1 MCRRFRFAA
10 LLLILCVAVGCAPAA
25 PQIVVMPTRAVLPS
39 ETPTLAGTPT
49 PSQTFTPRPTLTPT
63 ENVLETQVALLN
75 VTLNAFL
82 TQNALHTQ
90 SAPTTTQPV
99 PTSTPNVSQVP
110 SPTITN
116 TLPPGDVPP
125 QVTPVLAQAVYV
137 TSTAN
142 LRECASRECTQV
154 LQVEAGNALLVTGTM
169 EGEAINAGNS
179 AWYQIDY
186 FGQTLFV
193 YSDLVSV
200 NPPTL
205 PPPTSAPLVIVPP
218 TPAQADFPPVSLPEG
233 GGSCPSTSATCG
245 QLNCEQAHACL
256 AAGNGRLDADDDGI
270 PCESV
275 CLGD

>member
-1 MCRRFRFAA
+1 MLVWLAA
-10 LLLILCVAVGCAPAA
+10 GCAPAA
-25 PQIVVMPTRAVLPS
+25 PQIVIVPTLAVLPS
-39 ETPTLAGTPT
+39 ATPTLAGSPT
-49 PSQTFTPRPTLTPT
+49 PSLTFTPRPTHTPT

-82 TQNALHTQ
+82 TQNAVLTQ
-90 SAPTTTQPV
+90 TAPTTVPDASPIPATLAVRSNVEAVITV
-99 PTSTPNVSQVP
+99 PTL
-110 SPTITN
+110 TITN
-116 TLPPGDVPP
+116 TLPPSSLQPG
-125 QVTPVLAQAVYV
+125 VTPVLAQAVYV

-154 LQVEAGNALLVTGTM
+154 MQIEPGNALLVTGTI
-169 EGEAINAGNS
+169 EGEAINTGNS
-179 AWYQIDY
+179 VWYQIDY

-200 NPPTL
+200 SPPTQ

-218 TPAQADFPPVSLPEG
+218 TPTAANFPPVSVPQG
-233 GGSCPSTSATCG
+233 SGSCPSTSATCG
-245 QLNCEQAHACL
+245 QLTCEQAYACL
-256 AAGNGRLDADDDGI
+256 AAGNGRLDRDGDGI